1 MYSRQALLTHT
12 GLPEARTPL
21 YYCIALKG
29 KNPNKHIVLGKKNLQ
44 YTGLNRVSWGKWS
57 KSLSLIVLAAAWVW
71 TYTSSGLCLD
81 HNHDTEPLQ
90 ARQELKPGLSHIPC
104 KPTPDAKMRLWLSKA
119 RQGQRMLSSLKS
131 TSRAISKLH
140 RYYLKNTTCLGA
152 FHSPLLTRK
161 NVDLRKGFPQAPQ
174 KGRKRE
180 CTAI

>member
-29 KNPNKHIVLGKKNLQ
+29 KNPNKHIVLGKKTYSILAW
-44 YTGLNRVSWGKWS
+44 TVSWGKWS

-71 TYTSSGLCLD
+71 TYTSSGLCLN

-90 ARQELKPGLSHIPC
+90 VWQELKPGLSHIPC
-104 KPTPDAKMRLWLSKA
+104 KPIPDAKMRLWLSKA
-119 RQGQRMLSSLKS
+119 RQAQRMLSSLKS